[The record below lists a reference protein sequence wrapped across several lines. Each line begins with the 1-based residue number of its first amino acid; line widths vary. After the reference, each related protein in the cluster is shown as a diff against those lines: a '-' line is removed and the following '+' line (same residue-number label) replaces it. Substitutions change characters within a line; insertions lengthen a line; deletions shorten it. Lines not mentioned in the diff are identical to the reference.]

1 MDYLKS
7 SSSSS
12 KYFIAE
18 VVVIFL
24 FLFPNGA
31 SAATFTVVN
40 DCGFTVWPRILSTT
54 NASIITGF
62 ELKKATSHSFQ
73 VPVGW
78 RGSLWGRTGCTFNG
92 SGRWSCATGE
102 CSTECSA
109 TAGNASTTATRAE
122 FALNQVNGVDYYDVS
137 IAGGYNLQMLI
148 EATGVKAN
156 STSYRCRKKGCV
168 GDLNQ
173 LCPKELSMEGR
184 IGCMSPCQAFGS
196 PDYCC
201 SNSFGSPS
209 SCFPTQYGQLFK
221 SACPRSY
228 VYAYD
233 DATSTFMCTGGNY
246 TIRFCPPT
254 NAFSTIKL
262 GEQIGSTDQ
271 LVSTSGKFTLGFFE
285 SDHRYLGIWYTND
298 VQSRKV
304 WVGNPNA
311 AVISTSDTHALS
323 IDPRTGNLIIVDG
336 GKTLMNIT
344 DLQARP
350 NPNVTATLEDNGN
363 FLLINPVDK
372 SILWQSFDH
381 PTSILLPGMKLG
393 SNMKTG
399 HTTTLTSWL
408 SDKIVDSGAFT
419 LSWEPMEEASQRLMI
434 RRRGKPYWTSGN
446 LYNQAFQYM
455 FALNDDPNSQSRYN
469 LTSVYNNEERYLV
482 YEYEGSNG
490 SLPMWILTP
499 KGQIVDGAQ
508 NTTWT
513 PEFCYGY
520 NSGNGCMESSFNQC
534 RREVDY
540 FSEKNGDFA
549 PDMTIYIAD
558 YNSSLSISDCF
569 VKCWND
575 CTCAGFVNSTTN
587 GTGCA
592 IWSGSNSFMVNPRNS
607 STLKYVIS
615 QNAII
620 PSTGSKAEK
629 KKNWRWIWILI
640 GVAIPL
646 VCLSLGILWYIK
658 KRKHRREEYE
668 RRQRDEY
675 FLRLTASE
683 SFKDVH
689 QLEGNGGNGNDIL
702 LFSLVSIMAAT
713 DDFSVENKI
722 GQGGFGPVYKREI
735 LKLQTQGKLSDGR
748 EIAVKRLSTT
758 SGQGLVEFKNELILI
773 AKLQHTN
780 LVRVLGCCIHKEEK
794 MLIYEYMPNKSLD
807 FFLFDENRKAEL
819 DWPKRYNII
828 EGIAQGL
835 LYLHKYSRMRV
846 IHRDLKANNILLD
859 ESMNPK
865 ISDFGMARIF
875 KQNET
880 EAMTNRVVGTYGY
893 MPPEYAMEGTF
904 SIKSDIF
911 SFGVLIL
918 EIVTGRR
925 NSSFIHL
932 DRTFNLIEYAWELWR
947 QGDALGLMDPTLGS
961 TCVVQQFLRTL
972 QVALLCVQESA
983 IDRPTTSD
991 MISMLLNDTVL
1002 LPTPNKPAFV
1012 IRREET
1018 KSTSDE
1024 SGPKD
1029 CSVNSMTITEMDG
1042 R

>member
-1 MDYLKS
+1 MDYFK
-7 SSSSS
+7 SSSS

-24 FLFPNGA
+24 FFFPNGA
-31 SAATFTVVN
+31 SGATFTVVN
-40 DCGFTVWPRILSTT
+40 DCSFTIWPQILTRT

-73 VPVGW
+73 VPAGW
-78 RGSLWGRTGCTFNG
+78 KGRLWGRTGCTFDG
-92 SGRWSCATGE
+92 SDRGSDSGSCATGE
-102 CSTECSA
+102 CRPKCSVLKA
-109 TAGNASTTATRAE
+109 TTTATLAE
-122 FALNQVNGVDYYDVS
+122 FALNQFDNLDFYDVS
-137 IAGGYNLQMLI
+137 IADGYNIQVLI
-148 EATGVKAN
+148 EATGVAN
-156 STSYRCRKKGCV
+156 STSYSCRKTGCV
-168 GDLNQ
+168 EDVNQ
-173 LCPKELSMEGR
+173 LCSKELSLEGR
-184 IGCMSPCQAFGS
+184 IGCMSPCHAFGS
-196 PDYCC
+196 PEYCC
-201 SNSFGSPS
+201 NNSFGTPS
-209 SCFPTQYGQLFK
+209 RCAPTQYAQLFK

-228 VYAYD
+228 AYATD
-233 DATSTFMCTGGNY
+233 DATSTFTCMGGNY
-246 TIRFCPPT
+246 TIRFCPPSY
-254 NAFSTIKL
+254 AFSTIKL

-285 SDHRYLGIWYTND
+285 SDHSYLGIWHTND
-298 VQSRKV
+298 VNERKV

-311 AVISTSDTHALS
+311 PIISTSDAHALS
-323 IDPRTGNLIIVDG
+323 IDPRTGNLIIVVG
-336 GKTLMNIT
+336 GKILMNIT
-344 DLQARP
+344 DLQAHP
-350 NPNVTATLEDNGN
+350 NPNLRATLEDNGN

-393 SNMKTG
+393 SNIKTG

-408 SDKIVDSGAFT
+408 SDKIIDSGAFT
-419 LSWEPMEEASQRLMI
+419 FSWESMEEASQRLMI

-446 LYNQAFQYM
+446 LYNQTFQYM
-455 FALNDDPNSQSRYN
+455 FALNDPNSQSRYN
-469 LTSVYNNEERYLV
+469 LTSVYNNEERYFM
-482 YEYEGSNG
+482 YDYEGSND

-499 KGQIVDGAQ
+499 KGQIVDGDQ
-508 NTTWT
+508 NTVWT

-520 NSGNGCMESSFNQC
+520 DSHNGCMESSLTQC
-534 RREVDY
+534 RREVDN
-540 FSEKNGDFA
+540 FSEKNGDFDT
-549 PDMTIYIAD
+549 DMTRNVVD
-558 YNSSLSISDCF
+558 DNSSLSISDCF

-575 CTCAGFVNSTTN
+575 CTCAGFASSTTN

-592 IWSGSNSFMVNPRNS
+592 IWTGSNSFTVNLRNN

-615 QNAII
+615 QNAIN
-620 PSTGSKAEK
+620 PSIGNNAEK
-629 KKNWRWIWILI
+629 KKNWRWIWIWILI
-640 GVAIPL
+640 SVVIPL

-668 RRQRDEY
+668 RRQKDEY
-675 FLRLTASE
+675 FLELTASE

-689 QLEGNGGNGNDIL
+689 QLQGNGGNENDVL
-702 LFSLVSIMAAT
+702 LFSLASIMAAT
-713 DDFSVENKI
+713 DDFAVENKI
-722 GQGGFGPVYKREI
+722 GEGGFGPVYKVVLRSR
-735 LKLQTQGKLSDGR
+735 K
-748 EIAVKRLSTT
+748 VKRWTRNC
-758 SGQGLVEFKNELILI
+758 GQKAFKNVRARHVEFKNELILI

-807 FFLFDENRKAEL
+807 FFLFDENRRGEM

-859 ESMNPK
+859 DSMNPK

-880 EAMTNRVVGTYGY
+880 EAMTRRVVGTYGY

-904 SIKSDIF
+904 SIKTDIF

-918 EIVTGRR
+918 EIVMGRR
-925 NSSFIHL
+925 NSTFVHL
-932 DRTFNLIEYAWELWR
+932 DRSFNLIEYAWELWR
-947 QGDALGLMDPTLGS
+947 QGDALGLMDQTLGS
-961 TCVVQQFLRTL
+961 TCVVQQFSRTV

-983 IDRPTTSD
+983 TDRPTTSD
-991 MISMLLNDTVL
+991 MISMLLNDTTL
-1002 LPTPNKPAFV
+1002 LPTPKKPAFV
-1012 IRREET
+1012 IRRE
-1018 KSTSDE
+1018 
-1024 SGPKD
+1024 SGPKE
-1029 CSVNSMTITEMDG
+1029 CSINNMTITDMDG